1 LAQVLRHLPI
11 VTDPNVLVGTGTSDD
26 AAVYRLSET
35 QALVATVDFFT
46 PVVDD
51 PYDFG
56 RITAAN
62 SLSDIYAMGGRP
74 IYALNIVS
82 FPRTSLPLEILE
94 KILRGGAD
102 KLAEAGVPVVGGHSI
117 DDPEPKYGLAVTG
130 LVHPDKIIMNVGAKP
145 GDRLY
150 LTKPL
155 GIGIITTG
163 IKRDLVS
170 KETIKK
176 AVEVMATLNAGA
188 GAAMTAVGVSAAT
201 DITGFG
207 LMGHLREMTCGSGVR
222 ARLFLSAIPVLD
234 EAWELARQ
242 GVVPG
247 GARNNLTYLQDAVQ
261 WAEGI
266 DETERLVLCDPQTS
280 GGMLIS
286 IPAERADQ
294 LERALRDAGVPVI
307 AGIGEIISEDEG
319 GAIIVTRG

>member
-1 LAQVLRHLPI
+1 MAQVLRHLPI

-35 QALVATVDFFT
+35 LALVATVDFFT

-82 FPRTSLPLEILE
+82 FPKQGLPLEILE

-102 KLAEAGVPVVGGHSI
+102 KLAEAGIPIVGGHSI
-117 DDPEPKYGLAVTG
+117 DDPEPKYGLSVTG

-163 IKRDLVS
+163 IKRDLVG

-188 GAAMTAVGVSAAT
+188 GAAMTEVGVSAAT

-207 LMGHLREMTCGSGVR
+207 LLGHLREMTCGSGVR
-222 ARLFLSAIPVLD
+222 ARLCLSAIPIIN

-247 GARNNLTYLQDAVQ
+247 GAYDNRAYLHEAVQ

-266 DETERLVLCDPQTS
+266 DEAEQLVLCDPQTS

-286 IPAERADQ
+286 IPAERGEQ
-294 LERALRDAGVPVI
+294 LERALRDTNVPV
-307 AGIGEIISEDEG
+307 AACIGEILGEDEG
-319 GAIIVTRG
+319 GTIIVTRA